1 MDDIYINNRICKI
14 KIKNKKGDISD
25 CLFFQ
30 LLVSKLNFQNLADS
44 RFILL

>member
-1 MDDIYINNRICKI
+1 MYLNNRICKI
-14 KIKNKKGDISD
+14 KIKNKKGAFSD
-25 CLFFQ
+25 SLFFP